1 MRRTAPHRCG
11 TAAAT
16 LLLAATLTARA
27 QSRTDAPKAA
37 PDSAVAAPESEQ
49 TLRSAT
55 VSGKRK
61 SVSRLQGA
69 ENGFRLNRQELFKAA
84 CCNLGESFT
93 TNPSVDVNYSDA
105 ATGARQIKLLGLAG
119 TYVQMLNE
127 NIPSYRGAAA
137 PFALGYVPGPWM
149 QAISVSKG
157 SASVKNG
164 YESITGQID
173 VEYKKPQAEPSLEV
187 NFFGDTNSRIE
198 ANFDGNLHMGSKLS
212 TGLLLHYEDE
222 INSHDG
228 NGDGFLDRPKVRQYH
243 AMNRWAWVSDRII
256 FQAAASALKEDRKGG
271 QDDHAAQHG
280 ETPYRITIDTE
291 RYEAFAKNAF
301 IIDPE
306 HQTNI
311 ALMLS
316 GSYHKASSDYGLR
329 LYDVRQRNGYA
340 SLLFETQFTP
350 HHNLSAGLSV
360 NHDYYNQRYRLD
372 SEASRSPQTDVER
385 ETVPGAY
392 VQYTYSLDNKL
403 TLMGGLRADHS
414 NLYGTFLT
422 PRFHLKYTPWRIVS
436 FRISAGKGYR
446 TVHALA
452 ENHNLLASG
461 RRLVVEG
468 LPQEA
473 AWNYGISAN
482 LKLPLG
488 SHVLEV
494 NAEYYYTRFTDQ
506 AVVDMDSDPGEI
518 RIVPLHG
525 KSYSHT
531 FQVDAS
537 YPIFKGTTLTA
548 AWRWN
553 DVRTTYGGHL
563 LSKPLT
569 NKYKALLT
577 ASWKSNLELWQ
588 ADITAQLNGGG
599 RLPLHFADATSTTP
613 VGGSYKPYAQLN
625 AQVTRWFRHWSIYA
639 GGENLTNFRQK
650 NPILLADQPWN
661 ERFDAVTQ
669 AWGPTMGAM
678 GYIGARIHF

>member
-1 MRRTAPHRCG
+1 MKLTVPLRYGP
-11 TAAAT
+11 AAAGI
-16 LLLAATLTARA
+16 LLAATLTGHA
-27 QSRTDAPKAA
+27 QTVPDAPPA
-37 PDSAVAAPESEQ
+37 PADSAITGQGSEQ
-49 TLRSAT
+49 TLGAAT
-55 VSGKRK
+55 VAGRRK
-61 SVSRLQGA
+61 AVARLQGA
-69 ENGFRLNRQELFKAA
+69 ENGFRLDRQELFKAA

-119 TYVQMLNE
+119 TYVQMLHE

-187 NFFGDTNSRIE
+187 NLFGDTSSRIE
-198 ANFDGNLHMGSKLS
+198 TNFDGNIHLGDKLS

-222 INSHDG
+222 LKSHDG

-256 FQAAASALKEDRKGG
+256 FQAAASALKEEREGG
-271 QDDHAAQHG
+271 QSKHAAHRD
-280 ETPYRITIDTE
+280 TPLYRIGIDTE
-291 RYEAFAKNAF
+291 RYEGFVKNAF
-301 IIDPE
+301 IIDPT

-316 GSYHKASSDYGLR
+316 GSYHKADAAYGLR

-350 HHNLSAGLSV
+350 RHNLSAGLSV
-360 NHDYYNQRYRLD
+360 NHDYYNQRYRLT
-372 SEASRSPQTDVER
+372 SEATLAPATDVER

-392 VQYTYSLDNKL
+392 VQYTYSLDDKL

-414 NLYGTFLT
+414 SLYGTFVT
-422 PRFHLKYTPWRIVS
+422 PRFHLKYSPWHALSLRL
-436 FRISAGKGYR
+436 SAGKGYR

-452 ENHNLLASG
+452 ENHNLLATG
-461 RRLVVEG
+461 RRLVVER

-482 LKLPLG
+482 LKIPLG
-488 SHVLEV
+488 RHVLEV
-494 NAEYYYTRFTDQ
+494 NAEYYYTRFSRQT
-506 AVVDMDSDPGEI
+506 VVDMDSDPGEI
-518 RIVPLHG
+518 RIAPLHG

-537 YPIFKGTTLTA
+537 YPVAKGMTLTA

-553 DVRTTYGGHL
+553 DVRAAYGGRL
-563 LSKPLT
+563 REKPLT
-569 NKYKALLT
+569 SKYKALLT

-599 RLPLHFADATSTTP
+599 RLPAHFADATSATP
-613 VGGSYKPYAQLN
+613 AGGRYKAFAQLN

-650 NPILLADQPWN
+650 HPIVLSSNPWS

-678 GYIGARIHF
+678 GYVGARIHF